1 MSPSQ
6 STELNDWLAKLE
18 LLDPSHIELGL
29 DRTKAVLAR
38 LNLPAEAKIIMV
50 AGTNGKGSTVAVLDK
65 LLSTQG
71 KTVGAYTSPH
81 ILHFHERIRIRGK
94 FASSAELVLAF
105 EAIEAVREDTPLT
118 YFEFATLA
126 AAYLFSNSDLDFWLM
141 EVGLGGRL
149 DAVNVFDADVSIV
162 TNIGLDHQQWLG
174 NTLEEIGAEKAAI
187 YRTDKP
193 AIFGAI
199 DRPLTIDQ
207 SVISLASNGRF
218 AGRDF
223 GLNDRG
229 EWWHGNL
236 DTGLILPVDCNIAPE
251 NLSAAIAALAEIGHV
266 PSQSQVDELEFFTL
280 PGRHHRFNYVGTQI
294 LADVAHNEDSAR
306 CLAQKLDELPNADWI
321 AVIGAMGDKSLE
333 ALIEPM
339 LDKVSEWVLVR
350 PCIDRAASIQ
360 SLEHALTSAGV
371 SKNRIQACPD
381 IQLLPS
387 IFRGREA
394 AVIYGSFYTIG
405 ECFSVMGV
413 EIV

>member
-141 EVGLGGRL
+141 EVGLGL
-149 DAVNVFDADVSIV
+149 
-162 TNIGLDHQQWLG
+162 
-174 NTLEEIGAEKAAI
+174 
-187 YRTDKP
+187 
-193 AIFGAI
+193 
-199 DRPLTIDQ
+199 
-207 SVISLASNGRF
+207 SLI
-218 AGRDF
+218 
-223 GLNDRG
+223 
-229 EWWHGNL
+229 H
-236 DTGLILPVDCNIAPE
+236 I
-251 NLSAAIAALAEIGHV
+251 
-266 PSQSQVDELEFFTL
+266 
-280 PGRHHRFNYVGTQI
+280 
-294 LADVAHNEDSAR
+294 
-306 CLAQKLDELPNADWI
+306 
-321 AVIGAMGDKSLE
+321 
-333 ALIEPM
+333 
-339 LDKVSEWVLVR
+339 
-350 PCIDRAASIQ
+350 
-360 SLEHALTSAGV
+360 
-371 SKNRIQACPD
+371 
-381 IQLLPS
+381 
-387 IFRGREA
+387 
-394 AVIYGSFYTIG
+394 
-405 ECFSVMGV
+405 
-413 EIV
+413 